1 MLNKTNNKKK
11 TNNKF
16 NRSKSTRLPTTRAD
30 CLYTRH
36 CVESKMKKDSS
47 YMLVNGRGLSVK
59 YSNAFSFARSFQI
72 FILNKFFC

>member
-1 MLNKTNNKKK
+1 MLNKTNNNKK

-59 YSNAFSFARSFQI
+59 CLLFCK
-72 FILNKFFC
+72 KFPNIYLK